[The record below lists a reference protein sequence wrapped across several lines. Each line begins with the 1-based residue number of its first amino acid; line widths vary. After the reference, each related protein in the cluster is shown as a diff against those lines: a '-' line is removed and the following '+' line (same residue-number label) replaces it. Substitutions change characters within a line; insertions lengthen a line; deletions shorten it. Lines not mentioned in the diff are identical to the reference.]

1 MKPIN
6 KELRAILIKAQK
18 NEITESIIYD
28 KLSKI
33 IKTENEKQIF
43 KDLSLSELWHY
54 NLWKS
59 YTQTDVEPN
68 NLKVWY
74 FVFITRFLWLSFGIK
89 LMENWEWTS
98 QVNYKEL
105 INEIPEISDVIKAE
119 EEHEA
124 KLIWLI
130 NDNKLKYLSSIVL
143 WLNDALVEITWA
155 LAWLSMTLQNPK
167 IVWISG
173 LIIGISAAISMASSE
188 YLSSKSEDNDD
199 ISPKKAAV
207 YTWIA
212 YIFTVIALVLPFLF
226 NLGIY
231 LALAL
236 SLGIAILIIALFN
249 YYISVAKNESIKAR
263 FLEMAWISIWVAIF
277 SFLLWLVVNNVFWIS
292 I

>member
-1 MKPIN
+1 MKTIN
-6 KELRAILIKAQK
+6 QELRAILLKAQK

-105 INEIPEISDVIKAE
+105 INEIPEMSDVIKAE

-188 YLSSKSEDNDD
+188 YLSSKSEDNDE

-236 SLGIAILIIALFN
+236 SLGTAILIIALFN
-249 YYISVAKNESIKAR
+249 YYISVAKNESFKAR

>member
-1 MKPIN
+1 MKTIN
-6 KELRAILIKAQK
+6 QELRAILIKAQK

-28 KLSKI
+28 KLSKT

-105 INEIPEISDVIKAE
+105 INEIPEMSDVIKAE

-188 YLSSKSEDNDD
+188 YLSSKSEENDE

-236 SLGIAILIIALFN
+236 SLGTAILIIALFN
-249 YYISVAKNESIKAR
+249 YYISVAKNESFKAR

>member
-1 MKPIN
+1 MKHIN
-6 KELRAILIKAQK
+6 QELSAILKKAQK

-188 YLSSKSEDNDD
+188 YLSSKSEENDE

-249 YYISVAKNESIKAR
+249 YYISVAKNESFKAR

-277 SFLLWLVVNNVFWIS
+277 SFLLWLIVNNVFWIS

>member
-1 MKPIN
+1 MKTIN
-6 KELRAILIKAQK
+6 QELRAILIKAQK

-74 FVFITRFLWLSFGIK
+74 FVFITRFLGLSFGIK

-105 INEIPEISDVIKAE
+105 INEIPEMSDVIKAE

-188 YLSSKSEDNDD
+188 YLSSKSEENDE

-231 LALAL
+231 LALGL
-236 SLGIAILIIALFN
+236 SLSIAILIIALFN
-249 YYISVAKNESIKAR
+249 YYISVAKNESFKAR

>member
-1 MKPIN
+1 MKTIN
-6 KELRAILIKAQK
+6 QELRAILIKAQK

-28 KLSKI
+28 KLSKT

-143 WLNDALVEITWA
+143 GLNDALVEITWA

-188 YLSSKSEDNDD
+188 YLSSKSEDNDE

-236 SLGIAILIIALFN
+236 SLGTAILIIALFN
-249 YYISVAKNESIKAR
+249 YYISVAKNESFKAR

>member
-1 MKPIN
+1 MKTIN
-6 KELRAILIKAQK
+6 QELRAILIKAQK

-74 FVFITRFLWLSFGIK
+74 FVFITRFLGLSFGIK

-105 INEIPEISDVIKAE
+105 INEIPEMSEVIKAE

-188 YLSSKSEDNDD
+188 YLSSKSEDNDE

-236 SLGIAILIIALFN
+236 SLGTAILIIALFN
-249 YYISVAKNESIKAR
+249 YYISVAKNESFKAR

>member
-1 MKPIN
+1 MKTIN
-6 KELRAILIKAQK
+6 QELRAILIKAQK

-105 INEIPEISDVIKAE
+105 INEIPEMSDVIKAE

-188 YLSSKSEDNDD
+188 YLSSKSEDNDE

-249 YYISVAKNESIKAR
+249 YYISVAKNESFKAR

>member
-1 MKPIN
+1 MKTIN
-6 KELRAILIKAQK
+6 QELRAILIKAQK

-105 INEIPEISDVIKAE
+105 INEIPEMSDVIKAE

-188 YLSSKSEDNDD
+188 YLSSKSEENDE

-231 LALAL
+231 LALTL
-236 SLGIAILIIALFN
+236 SLGTAILIIALFN
-249 YYISVAKNESIKAR
+249 YYISVAKNESFKAR

>member
-1 MKPIN
+1 MKTIN
-6 KELRAILIKAQK
+6 QELRAILIKAQK

-89 LMENWEWTS
+89 LMENGEWTS

-188 YLSSKSEDNDD
+188 YLSSKSEENDE

-236 SLGIAILIIALFN
+236 SLAIAILIIALFN
-249 YYISVAKNESIKAR
+249 YYISVAKNESFKAR

>member
-1 MKPIN
+1 MKTIN
-6 KELRAILIKAQK
+6 QELRAILIKAQK

-188 YLSSKSEDNDD
+188 YLSSKSEENDE

-236 SLGIAILIIALFN
+236 SLAIAILIIALFN
-249 YYISVAKNESIKAR
+249 YYISVAKNESFKAR
-263 FLEMAWISIWVAIF
+263 FLEMAWISICVAIF

>member
-1 MKPIN
+1 MKTIN
-6 KELRAILIKAQK
+6 QELRAILIKAQK

-105 INEIPEISDVIKAE
+105 INEIPEMSDVIKAE

-188 YLSSKSEDNDD
+188 YLSSKSEENDE

-236 SLGIAILIIALFN
+236 SLGTAILIIALFN
-249 YYISVAKNESIKAR
+249 YYISVAKNESFKAR

>member
-1 MKPIN
+1 MKTIN
-6 KELRAILIKAQK
+6 QELRAILIKAQK

-74 FVFITRFLWLSFGIK
+74 FVFITRFLGLSFGIK

-188 YLSSKSEDNDD
+188 YLSSKSEDNDE

-236 SLGIAILIIALFN
+236 SLGTAILIIALFN
-249 YYISVAKNESIKAR
+249 YYISVAKNESFKAR

>member
-1 MKPIN
+1 MKTIN
-6 KELRAILIKAQK
+6 QELRAILIKAQK

-188 YLSSKSEDNDD
+188 YLSSKSEDNDE

-236 SLGIAILIIALFN
+236 SLAIAILIIALFN
-249 YYISVAKNESIKAR
+249 YYISVAKNESFKAR

>member
-1 MKPIN
+1 MKTIN
-6 KELRAILIKAQK
+6 QELRAILIKAQK

-188 YLSSKSEDNDD
+188 YLSSKSEENDE

-249 YYISVAKNESIKAR
+249 YYISVAKNESFKAR

>member
-1 MKPIN
+1 MKTIN
-6 KELRAILIKAQK
+6 QELRAILIKAQK

-105 INEIPEISDVIKAE
+105 INEIPEMSDVIKAE

-188 YLSSKSEDNDD
+188 YLSSKSEENDE

-249 YYISVAKNESIKAR
+249 YYISVAKNESFKAR

>member
-1 MKPIN
+1 MKTIN
-6 KELRAILIKAQK
+6 QELRAILIKAKK
-18 NEITESIIYD
+18 NKITESIIYD

-188 YLSSKSEDNDD
+188 YLSSKSEDNDE

-236 SLGIAILIIALFN
+236 SLGTAILIIALFN
-249 YYISVAKNESIKAR
+249 YYISVAKNESFKAR